1 MRNSREERRTD
12 QKHRTM
18 VRKGREMERV
28 ALARAVRYEFENRVC
43 RFKNKTVVF
52 EE

>member
-1 MRNSREERRTD
+1 
-12 QKHRTM
+12 M